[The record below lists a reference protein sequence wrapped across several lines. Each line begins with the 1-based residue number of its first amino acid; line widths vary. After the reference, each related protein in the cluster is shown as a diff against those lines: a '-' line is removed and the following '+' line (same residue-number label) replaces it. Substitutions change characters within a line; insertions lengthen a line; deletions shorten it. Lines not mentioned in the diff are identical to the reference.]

1 MCAMA
6 RSHAASRRNR
16 HVPALGR
23 ACVTVAALVG
33 VLALPVIAG
42 SAAPGARADQG
53 ARATHAARATQV
65 AQAAQAAQATR
76 DAGRAASP
84 RLVVTVTSVSPGYA
98 APGQKI
104 TLKGRLWN
112 GTASTM
118 RHLSVSLLSS
128 TTPIFDNT
136 DLEQFAS
143 GSLQL
148 PQVPVS
154 VSPLSV
160 GHLRSRHSVAWSIR
174 VPVSDLRLNCFGV
187 YPLTVSASNA
197 AQTVTSS
204 DPVPLPFWPSKAD
217 ICPNELR
224 PAPSPISWVW
234 PLIDSPH
241 AGPCPG
247 LLDNTLAASI
257 ATGGRLANLLAV
269 GRAFAASAK
278 LTWAI
283 DPALL
288 DNVRTMT
295 KPYPV
300 GSSASCLGATSH
312 PADVAARNW
321 LSDVV
326 SATTGQTV
334 FVTPYAD
341 VDVAGLAQY
350 GNTTDLKEAF
360 KDGEHLAGPL
370 LHRSTS
376 PAQVPA
382 SARRLSAIAWPA
394 AGLANSEVL
403 ENLGAMDI
411 GTVILAMPSSALAS
425 ALTFTPGAVTSQFD
439 GVGTKLRVLLADG
452 SLSSLLASK
461 ATSSTSPGTIFNV
474 SQLYLAETAMFA
486 AEAPAMKRPILV
498 TPPRRWDPTTTVASD
513 LLADTVSA
521 PWLAPSSIGELAA
534 QPDEHYY
541 SSVLTPP
548 GRHSELPGK
557 LLRKVS
563 ALDTK
568 VALLQSIMNPKDPQL
583 SRAVFG
589 IESSGWIGAAAPQ
602 ARLMLSRTARFVH
615 DQFAGLSIGGRQT
628 IHVTLGGRVG
638 TVTVSIRNLLGY
650 QVSVGLRVRSSND
663 TVMVTQK
670 LPREVY
676 VVPAHSSI
684 EPKLSVNA
692 TQTGKATV
700 TLSLRA
706 PKGTLLPDPPDKP
719 LTLEISATNLGT
731 VALVICAAALA
742 IFVIASAAQAIR
754 RGRREPGP
762 AAAAAADNQDPPTG
776 PVPADNVD
784 NLDTDKPDADRS
796 ELSTAGP
803 GPGSLPPEEIR

>member
-1 MCAMA
+1 MA
-6 RSHAASRRNR
+6 RSHAASHRNR

-23 ACVTVAALVG
+23 ACVTVAALVAVLS

-42 SAAPGARADQG
+42 SAASGARAALD
-53 ARATHAARATQV
+53 AR
-65 AQAAQAAQATR
+65 
-76 DAGRAASP
+76 RAASP
-84 RLVVTVTSVSPGYA
+84 PLAVTVTSVSPSYA

-104 TLKGRLWN
+104 TIKGRLWN

-118 RHLSVSLLSS
+118 RDLSVSLLSS
-128 TTPIFDNT
+128 TAPIPNDT
-136 DLEQFAS
+136 DLQEFA
-143 GSLQL
+143 GGTLQL
-148 PQVPVS
+148 SEVPVS

-174 VPVSDLRLNCFGV
+174 VPVSDLRLDCFGV
-187 YPLTVSASNA
+187 YPLTVFASNA
-197 AQTVTSS
+197 AQSRTSS
-204 DPVPLPFWPSKAD
+204 DPVPLPFWPGKAA
-217 ICPNELR
+217 ICPGALR
-224 PAPSPISWVW
+224 PSPFPITWVW

-257 ATGGRLANLLAV
+257 GTGGRLANLLDV
-269 GRAFAASAK
+269 GRNYAASAK

-295 KPYPV
+295 KPYQV

-312 PADVAARNW
+312 PADGGAKSW

-341 VDVAGLAQY
+341 VDVAGLAQF
-350 GNTTDLKEAF
+350 GNNADLKKAF
-360 KDGEHLAGPL
+360 TDGEHLAGPML
-370 LHRSTS
+370 RRNTN

-382 SARRLSAIAWPA
+382 SPRRLSAIAWPA
-394 AGLANSEVL
+394 GGLANSEVL

-411 GTVILAMPSSALAS
+411 GTVILAMPALPPTSS
-425 ALTFTPGAVTSQFD
+425 LTFTPGAVTSQFD
-439 GVGTKLRVLLADG
+439 GVGTKLKVLLANG
-452 SLSSLLASK
+452 LLSSLLASK

-474 SQLYLAETAMFA
+474 SQLYLADTAMFA
-486 AEAPAMKRPILV
+486 GQAPAMKRPILV
-498 TPPRRWDPTTTVASD
+498 TPPRRWDPSTTLASD

-521 PWLAPSSIGELAA
+521 PWLAPSSIGQLAA
-534 QPDEHYY
+534 QPEEHYY

-548 GRHSELPGK
+548 GRDSELPGS

-568 VALLQSIMNPKDPQL
+568 VTLLQSIMNPKDPQL

-589 IESSGWIGAAAPQ
+589 IESSRWVGQAAPQ
-602 ARLMLSRTARFVH
+602 AGRMLTRTARFVH
-615 DQFAGLSIGGRQT
+615 GQFAGLSIGGRQT

-638 TVTVSIRNLLGY
+638 TVTVSIRNLLNY
-650 QVSVGLRVRSSND
+650 PVSVGLRVRSSND
-663 TVMVTQK
+663 TVAVTQK
-670 LPREVY
+670 VANEVY

-692 TQTGKATV
+692 AQTGKATV

-706 PKGTLLPDPPDKP
+706 PNGTLLPDPPDKP

-742 IFVIASAAQAIR
+742 IFVFASAAQAIR
-754 RGRREPGP
+754 RGRPTPGP
-762 AAAAAADNQDPPTG
+762 AAAGAEAGEGGDAGDAAAAADHRDSPTD

-784 NLDTDKPDADRS
+784 SDNPDAGRS

-803 GPGSLPPEEIR
+803 GPASLPTEESR

>member
-23 ACVTVAALVG
+23 ACVTVAALAAVF
-33 VLALPVIAG
+33 ALPLIAA
-42 SAAPGARADQG
+42 SAAPGARAAQD
-53 ARATHAARATQV
+53 ARPT
-65 AQAAQAAQATR
+65 
-76 DAGRAASP
+76 ASP
-84 RLVVTVTSVSPGYA
+84 PLAVTVTSVSPSYA
-98 APGQKI
+98 TPGQKI
-104 TLKGRLWN
+104 TIKGRLWN

-118 RHLSVSLLSS
+118 RDLSVSLFSS
-128 TTPIFDNT
+128 TAPILNDT
-136 DLEQFAS
+136 ELKAFAS
-143 GSLQL
+143 GSRQL
-148 PQVPVS
+148 PEVPVS

-160 GHLRSRHSVAWSIR
+160 GHLRSRHSVAWRIR
-174 VPVSDLRLNCFGV
+174 VPVSDLRLSCFGV

-197 AQTVTSS
+197 AQTTTSS

-217 ICPNELR
+217 ICPSALR
-224 PAPSPISWVW
+224 PSPFPIAWVW

-257 ATGGRLANLLAV
+257 ATGGRLANLLHV
-269 GRAFAASAK
+269 GRTYAASAR

-288 DNVRTMT
+288 DNLLTMT
-295 KPYPV
+295 KPYQV
-300 GSSASCLGATSH
+300 GGSANCLGATSH
-312 PADVAARNW
+312 PADAAAKSW

-326 SATTGQTV
+326 GATTGQTI

-341 VDVAGLAQY
+341 VDVAGLAQF
-350 GNTTDLKEAF
+350 GNNTDLKKAF

-370 LHRSTS
+370 LNRNTN

-382 SARRLSAIAWPA
+382 SPRRLSAIAWPA
-394 AGLANSEVL
+394 GGLANSEVL

-411 GTVILAMPSSALAS
+411 GTVILAMPAPPPTSS
-425 ALTFTPGAVTSQFD
+425 LTFTPGAVTSQFD
-439 GVGTKLRVLLADG
+439 GVGTKLKVLLADG

-461 ATSSTSPGTIFNV
+461 TAGSTSPGAIFNV
-474 SQLYLAETAMFA
+474 SQLYLAQTAMFA

-498 TPPRRWDPTTTVASD
+498 TPPRRWDPTTTLASD

-521 PWLAPSSIGELAA
+521 PWLAPSSIGRLAA
-534 QPDEHYY
+534 QPEEHYF

-548 GRHSELPGK
+548 GRHSELPGN

-568 VALLQSIMNPKDPQL
+568 VTLLQSIMPAKDPQL

-589 IESSGWIGAAAPQ
+589 IESSRWVGQAAPQ
-602 ARLMLSRTARFVH
+602 ARRMLSRTARFVH
-615 DQFAGLSIGGRQT
+615 NQFAGLSIGGRQS
-628 IHVTLGGRVG
+628 IHVVLGGRVG
-638 TVTVSIRNLLGY
+638 TVTVSIRNLLNY
-650 QVSVGLRVRSSND
+650 PVRVGLRVRSSND
-663 TVMVTQK
+663 TVAVQQK
-670 LPREVY
+670 VRNEVY

-692 TQTGKATV
+692 AQTGKATV

-706 PKGTLLPDPPDKP
+706 PNGTLLPDPPDKP
-719 LTLEISATNLGT
+719 LNLEISATNLGT

-754 RGRREPGP
+754 RGRPKPGP
-762 AAAAAADNQDPPTG
+762 AATGTAATSAADHEDPPTD
-776 PVPADNVD
+776 PLPADNV
-784 NLDTDKPDADRS
+784 DTDKPDADRS

-803 GPGSLPPEEIR
+803 GPASLPTEESR